1 MRRLKEDPEPGFPY
15 VQTRLGL
22 ADDHA
27 SADGITVL
35 SYAQAVKMATV
46 GQVKNRA
53 ADSYTVAEAIEDYL
67 SDYETRGRS
76 IGKHRAKF
84 KKVSD
89 KLLRTRVSALSRD
102 ALRRWHHSLIKTDG
116 DDEAKRKRKS
126 TANKHLSALKA
137 ALNFA
142 YREGMTKSDV
152 AWRAVKP
159 FHGVDAPRVRFLVK
173 AEAKRLINACEPDF
187 RQMVRAALLT
197 GCRYGELCRLTVGDY
212 NADAGTVYIRTS
224 KSGKPRDV
232 FLSEEG
238 RRFFNAQTAGRPNK
252 ERVFVRGDGEPW
264 GEAHQV
270 RRMKDACTK
279 ANIDPPV
286 GFHILRHT
294 FASFLAQDGVPLQV
308 IAQAIGDSDTRIVE
322 KHYAH
327 LQPSQVAAAVQN
339 SLPDFGFSSNVQSI
353 R

>member
-15 VQTRLGL
+15 VQSRLGL

-35 SYAQAVKMATV
+35 SYAQAVKMAAV
-46 GQVKNRA
+46 GQVKTRA
-53 ADSYTVAEAIEDYL
+53 ADSYTVADAIEDYL

-102 ALRRWHHSLIKTDG
+102 ALRRWHHSLTKTDG

-142 YREGMTKSDV
+142 YREGMTNSDV

-197 GCRYGELCRLTVGDY
+197 GCRYGELCRLAVGDY
-212 NADAGTVYIRTS
+212 NADAGTVYIRIS

-232 FLSEEG
+232 FL
-238 RRFFNAQTAGRPNK
+238 
-252 ERVFVRGDGEPW
+252 
-264 GEAHQV
+264 
-270 RRMKDACTK
+270 
-279 ANIDPPV
+279 
-286 GFHILRHT
+286 
-294 FASFLAQDGVPLQV
+294 
-308 IAQAIGDSDTRIVE
+308 
-322 KHYAH
+322 
-327 LQPSQVAAAVQN
+327 
-339 SLPDFGFSSNVQSI
+339 
-353 R
+353 